1 MTALLVVSVNGGDNT
16 GGQGNPVGPTNPGFN
31 PGSGPPATG
40 NLADFWAYIKQ
51 ILGDRRVSGF
61 EVSRIGARAEPE
73 AEADESG
80 LVHIARREGTEAEAD
95 ASGLVHIAR
104 RDDAGEPDGSG
115 LVHIARK

>member
-31 PGSGPPATG
+31 PGSGRPATG